1 MKEGDVKGGRRGV
14 EKTEGHMEMNGEM
27 REGNHENTLFKKAIM
42 ISHTL
47 YAALKNKKKYK

>member
-1 MKEGDVKGGRRGV
+1 MKEGDVKGGRRRGV

-47 YAALKNKKKYK
+47 YAALKNKKI